1 MAGGQNLYVSHG
13 LVALINNLRKK
24 KYKIKTEHFNVYEL
38 KDRDKIN
45 CYGKNIN

>member
-1 MAGGQNLYVSHG
+1 MTGGKSLYVTYG
-13 LVALINNLRKK
+13 LVGLINNNLREKNR
-24 KYKIKTEHFNVYEL
+24 IKTEHFNVYEL